1 MSQKLLLVAGTLLA
15 MYACGSTEEGNTTET
30 NAPAAVTTTP
40 SATVPIVT
48 PDTSTASLLTPPPT
62 AAVPVAPTPKLNPPH
77 GQPGHRCDIEVGQPL
92 PAAGTTVVATQPS
105 AQPVQPIMQNPQP
118 VMMNPPANA
127 NILPGAPKGKVNTPH
142 GEPGH
147 RCDIAV
153 GAPLN

>member
-1 MSQKLLLVAGTLLA
+1 MSQKLLLVVGALLT
-15 MYACGSTEEGNTTET
+15 MYGCGSTEEENTTVT
-30 NAPAAVTTTP
+30 NAPNAATTP
-40 SATVPIVT
+40 AATAPMEA

-62 AAVPVAPTPKLNPPH
+62 AAVPVAPPVKLNPPH

-105 AQPVQPIMQNPQP
+105 TQPVQPVMQNPQP

-127 NILPGAPKGKVNTPH
+127 NVLPGAPKGKVNPPH